1 MVEELLIQMLALIT
15 IALIYLG
22 IVCVIRI
29 LRPKE
34 LNHVT
39 KLVLRETIIQRW
51 LINLL
56 FLLGVWTLFN
66 VSFYAAYPELIND
79 QGSGAR
85 IRALSMW
92 VSTFSTHIINN
103 FIVNLIKRASA
114 TVIPDKQNT

>member
-1 MVEELLIQMLALIT
+1 MLVLIT

-22 IVCVIRI
+22 IVCVIRNF
-29 LRPKE
+29 RSKKE

-56 FLLGVWTLFN
+56 FLLGIWTLFN
-66 VSFYAAYPELIND
+66 LFFYTAYPELIND
-79 QGSGAR
+79 QGSRAR
-85 IRALSMW
+85 MTVW
-92 VSTFSTHIINN
+92 VIWIPIFSTHIINN

>member
-29 LRPKE
+29 FRPKE
-34 LNHVT
+34 LNYVT
-39 KLVLRETIIQRW
+39 KLVLQKTIIQRW

-66 VSFYAAYPELIND
+66 VSFYAAYPELID
-79 QGSGAR
+79 AR
-85 IRALSMW
+85 GNPLNVKGLSALISF
-92 VSTFSTHIINN
+92 FSTHIINN

>member
-1 MVEELLIQMLALIT
+1 MLVLIT

-22 IVCVIRI
+22 IVCVIRNF
-29 LRPKE
+29 RSKKE

-56 FLLGVWTLFN
+56 FFLGIWTLCHLI
-66 VSFYAAYPELIND
+66 VYAAYPELIYD

-85 IRALSMW
+85 IRGLSAW
-92 VSTFSTHIINN
+92 VPIFSTHIINN

>member
-34 LNHVT
+34 LNYVT

>member
-1 MVEELLIQMLALIT
+1 MVEALLIQILALIFV
-15 IALIYLG
+15 ALIYLG

-29 LRPKE
+29 FRPKE
-34 LNHVT
+34 LNYVT

-56 FLLGVWTLFN
+56 FLVGVWTLFN
-66 VSFYAAYPELIND
+66 LFFYTAYPELIDD

-92 VSTFSTHIINN
+92 VSFFSTHIINN

>member
-1 MVEELLIQMLALIT
+1 MVEALLIQILALIFV
-15 IALIYLG
+15 ALIYLG

-29 LRPKE
+29 FRPKE
-34 LNHVT
+34 LNYVT

-56 FLLGVWTLFN
+56 FFLGIWTLCHLI
-66 VSFYAAYPELIND
+66 VYAAYPELIDD

-85 IRALSMW
+85 IRGVSMW

>member
-1 MVEELLIQMLALIT
+1 MVDLLAEVLGSIF

-39 KLVLRETIIQRW
+39 KLVLQKTIIQRW

-56 FLLGVWTLFN
+56 FFLGIWTLCHLI
-66 VSFYAAYPELIND
+66 VYAAYPELIND